1 MAKIVQTNGGLPH
14 HFRFALTGL
23 RLAVLRLLLNMF
35 SETGLA
41 AYSQPCP
48 LEICNR
54 LAPSAGEDVRAPS
67 SSTEAL
73 KDLLEIEVGT
83 VRSPLSRTSSGHA
96 GSAKLKFESDQR
108 AANRDRQDLNLW
120 TRSKPSVARFRPS
133 AYSLKAFCL

>member
-1 MAKIVQTNGGLPH
+1 MVEERGGVVCD
-14 HFRFALTGL
+14 FRFALTGL
-23 RLAVLRLLLNMF
+23 WRAVLRLLLNML

-108 AANRDRQDLNLW
+108 AANRDRQDLDRW
-120 TRSKPSVARFRPS
+120 TR
-133 AYSLKAFCL
+133 